1 MDKTNIE
8 NRKELLKGVFNEQ
21 DSILIDNG
29 LQDILRKNRAAL
41 HSREAGRSFFSQH
54 DAILITYPDQILEE
68 GVSPLHVLSEFCER
82 HVDGLIPCLHI
93 LPFFPYSSDDGFSV
107 LDYRRVDPALG
118 TWDDI
123 SRIRKSFRLMV
134 DAVIN
139 HISAGSDWFQ
149 DYLKGAEA
157 RRNFFIEVP
166 GNPDLSRVVR
176 PRSSPLLHSF
186 AAAAGEKKVWTTFSS
201 DQVDLNYRNP
211 QVLLEMADLLL
222 FYVTRGATIIRLDA
236 VAFLWKEIGTSCIN
250 LPQTHRMVRLFRS
263 LLAEAAPDVK
273 LVTETN
279 IPHEQNIAYFGSGD
293 NEAHL
298 VYNFALPPLI
308 LHTFHSGDS
317 GPLTRWA
324 GGLNTPSKQTAF
336 LNFLASHDG
345 IGLNPVRGILP
356 DTDIQRMVERTLACG
371 GRISLKR
378 NPDGSTQPYELNVNY
393 LDALSDPSG
402 GDSPDR
408 SARRFLA
415 AHAILFSL
423 AGVPA
428 IYFHSLFG
436 SHGWPGGIERTG
448 SNRAINRQK
457 LERAAVERE
466 LQDPSSLRSRV
477 FQGMARLI
485 RLRAGSRA
493 FDPQAAQ
500 RVLDVGRAAFCIER
514 VPPEGGGAML
524 CLQNVTDRKQDIP
537 MNAMRSSILLSE
549 GLPLT
554 DGISGSRIDPRSM
567 NAIPLEPYQPRW
579 FSVADRAP
587 QTPTERN
594 VPV

>member
-1 MDKTNIE
+1 MAKTNIE
-8 NRKELLKGVFNEQ
+8 NRKELLKGIYNEQ
-21 DSILIDNG
+21 DSILIDKG
-29 LQDILRKNRAAL
+29 LQDILRKNRSAL
-41 HSREAGRSFFSQH
+41 HSRETGRAVLSQH
-54 DAILITYPDQILEE
+54 DAILITYPGQLLED
-68 GVSPLHVLSEFCER
+68 GVPPLRVLSEFCER
-82 HVDGLIPCLHI
+82 HVGGLIPCLHI

-118 TWDDI
+118 TWEDI

-139 HISAGSDWFQ
+139 HISAGSEWFR
-149 DYLKGAEA
+149 DYLQGAEA

-166 GNPDLSRVVR
+166 GTPDLSQVVR

-211 QVLLEMADLLL
+211 RVLLEIADLLL
-222 FYVTRGATIIRLDA
+222 YYITRGATIIRLDA

-250 LPQTHRMVRLFRS
+250 LPQTHRMVRLFHS

-279 IPHEQNIAYFGSGD
+279 IPHEQNIAYFGGGD

-308 LHTFHSGDS
+308 LHTFQSGDS
-317 GPLTRWA
+317 DPLTRWA

-356 DTDIQRMVERTLACG
+356 EADIQRMVERTLACG
-371 GRISLKR
+371 GKVSLKR
-378 NPDGSTQPYELNVNY
+378 NPDGGTQPYELNINY
-393 LDALSDPSG
+393 FDALSDPAG
-402 GDSPDR
+402 GESPDH

-436 SHGWPGGIERTG
+436 SRGWPEGIERTG
-448 SNRAINRQK
+448 HNRAINRQK

-493 FDPQAAQ
+493 FEPQAAQ
-500 RVLDVGRAAFCIER
+500 RVLDVGRTAFCIER
-514 VPPEGGGAML
+514 VHPEGGGAML
-524 CLQNVTDRKQDIP
+524 CLQNITDRKQEIP
-537 MNAMRSSILLSE
+537 LDAIRSSILLSE
-549 GLPLT
+549 GHPLA
-554 DGISGSRIDPRSM
+554 DKNSGSRIDPRSM
-567 NAIPLEPYQPRW
+567 NAFPLEPYQTCW
-579 FSVADRAP
+579 FSAADHAS
-587 QTPTERN
+587 QTQTERN
-594 VPV
+594 VPA